1 MARTQRTAPSP
12 GRPSPFLD
20 ETPVAR
26 RAGAP
31 SPTHDTCAS
40 ARVVGPRGPEEAPAA
55 REATG
60 TGTRSRGPRR
70 QGVGGRPTSGAV
82 GERDVP
88 RPRPSTGGPCWGELQ
103 EGPMPKA
110 LTWADMA
117 PGLLEVVEK
126 HESHQ
131 RKSRMV
137 DISLSG
143 SGEGPG
149 RVTARPTLQRTFPPP
164 ASPLPPASSGA
175 CPDRAP
181 PRVAGLQ
188 AAPAGGAA

>member
-20 ETPVAR
+20 ETPGAR

-31 SPTHDTCAS
+31 SPTHDMCAS

-60 TGTRSRGPRR
+60 TGTRSRGHRR

-137 DISLSG
+137 EISSSG

-149 RVTARPTLQRTFPPP
+149 RVTSRPTLQRPFPPP
-164 ASPLPPASSGA
+164 ASAHPREVWEGVSKLVQTIPSGNF
-175 CPDRAP
+175 
-181 PRVAGLQ
+181 VGLC
-188 AAPAGGAA
+188 